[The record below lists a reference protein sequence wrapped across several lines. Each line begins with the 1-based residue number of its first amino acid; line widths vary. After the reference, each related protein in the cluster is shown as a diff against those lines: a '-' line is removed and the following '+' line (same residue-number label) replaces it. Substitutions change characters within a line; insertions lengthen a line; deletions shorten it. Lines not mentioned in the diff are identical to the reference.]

1 MSGPTARPERDSLL
15 TDFGKKTLTERYC
28 LKGET
33 HQDVFLRV
41 ARAYSDNPAHA
52 ERMYDYIS
60 QHWFMPSTPI
70 LSNGGTDRGLPIS
83 CYLNTV
89 GDSMEE
95 ISGVWEENIW
105 LGAGGGGIGTCWSNV
120 RSVGEPVRGRG
131 GSSGIIPFIRVMDS
145 QTLAVSQG
153 SLRRG
158 AAAVYLDVGHP
169 EIEEFLEIRKASG
182 DFNRK
187 SLNLHHGVVISD
199 LFMQMVESDMM
210 WTLIDPKSGRKTKNV
225 RARTLWERLLELRVQ
240 TGEPYLLFEG
250 NVHRGLSQ
258 VYEHRNARVT
268 QSNLCSEILLET
280 SEDRS
285 AVCCLGSVNLR
296 YYNVWSKVPGFV
308 EDCLRFLDNVIED
321 FIKQTEGRK
330 GFEKTRRSAMAERS
344 VGLGVM
350 GFHTFLQEN
359 GIAFESVLAKA
370 FNRKMFTFIDAE
382 CDKANELIAQEK
394 GPCPD
399 AEKVGIMHRFSNT
412 RAIAPTASI
421 SIIAGQASPCIEP
434 WNTNAY
440 VHKTLTGSTVVKNET
455 LNKLLRSKI
464 APECEVQADEDAEL
478 AVVWTQIVADRGSVR
493 NIDYLTDHE
502 KEVFKTAWEID
513 QRWIIDLAADRTPL
527 IDQGQSINLFL
538 TADSDIF
545 HLHMLHFSAWKRGVK
560 SLYYLRSQSVQN
572 AGVEADN
579 KMERA
584 TALGRA
590 DYEECLSCQ

>member
-15 TDFGKKTLTERYC
+15 TDFGKKTLRERYC

-33 HQDVFLRV
+33 YQDVFLRV
-41 ARAYSDNPAHA
+41 AKAYSDNDEHA
-52 ERMYDYIS
+52 NRMYEYIS
-60 QHWFMPSTPI
+60 KHWFMPATPV

-89 GDSMEE
+89 GDSMAE
-95 ISGVWEENIW
+95 IASVWEENIW

-158 AAAVYLDVGHP
+158 AAAVYLDIGHP
-169 EIEEFLEIRKASG
+169 EIEEFLEIRKPSG

-268 QSNLCSEILLET
+268 QSNLCSEIMLET
-280 SEDRS
+280 SDDRS
-285 AVCCLGSVNLR
+285 AVCCLGSTNLR
-296 YYNVWSKVPGFV
+296 YFNEWSKVPGFI

-321 FIKQTEGRK
+321 FIRQTDGRP
-330 GFEKTRRSAMAERS
+330 GFEKARRSAMAERS

-350 GFHTFLQEN
+350 GFHTFLQEH
-359 GIAFESVLAKA
+359 GIPFESVSAKA
-370 FNRKMFTFIDAE
+370 FNRRMFNFIDAA
-382 CDKANELIAQEK
+382 CLIANERIAQEK

-399 AEKVGIMHRFSNT
+399 AAKLGIMNRFSNT

-455 LNKLLRSKI
+455 LNQLLRAKI
-464 APECEVQADEDAEL
+464 APECECQADEDAEL
-478 AVVWTQIVADRGSVR
+478 AAVWTQIVADRGSVR
-493 NIDYLTDHE
+493 NIDYLTDSE

-513 QRWIIDLAADRTPL
+513 QRWIIDLAADRAPL

-545 HLHMLHFSAWKRGVK
+545 HLHMLHFSAWKRGIK

-584 TALGRA
+584 TVLGRA